1 MMPVCWRSLLNADS
15 DCGGPPVGSAG
26 KLLHLAAGAP
36 MGASLNLIDAR
47 DRFTAALNA
56 TIDLKFAEIFRA
68 KQSRESH
75 LTYIDG
81 QILVS
86 TVRNVF
92 TNALGVVPLEVE
104 DACQRSEE
112 VLSPGKQGKF
122 MWRKALVGLLGGAIG
137 LALVLTAGE
146 LVFNPTRLQKLT
158 NNVPWPISIGLF
170 VLGLFILALSGYYA
184 TRRNRQVDS
193 ERFLRELKASVGVAV
208 DSAWPQ
214 HGAALAKALDARVDR

>member
-1 MMPVCWRSLLNADS
+1 MMPICWRSFLNADS
-15 DCGGPPVGSAG
+15 DSAGPPAGSAG
-26 KLLHLAAGAP
+26 KLLHLAAGTP
-36 MGASLNLIDAR
+36 IGASSNRFDSR

-104 DACQRSEE
+104 DACRRSEE
-112 VLSPGKQGKF
+112 VLSPAKQGKF
-122 MWRKALVGLLGGAIG
+122 MSRKAVVGLLGGAIG
-137 LALVLTAGE
+137 LGLVLLAGVG
-146 LVFNPTRLQKLT
+146 VFDRPLWKNPFARDPHYE
-158 NNVPWPISIGLF
+158 NIALF
-170 VLGLFILALSGYYA
+170 VLGLFILALSGYFA
-184 TRRNRQVDS
+184 TQRNRQVDS

-208 DSAWPQ
+208 DAAWPQ
-214 HGAALAKALDARVDR
+214 HGAALTKALDDRVGQ

>member
-1 MMPVCWRSLLNADS
+1 MPARRRSFLNADS
-15 DCGGPPVGSAG
+15 NYAGPPAGSAG
-26 KLLHLAAGAP
+26 KLLHLAADTP
-36 MGASLNLIDAR
+36 IGASSNRIDAR

-56 TIDLKFAEIFRA
+56 TIDLKFAEIFRP

-104 DACQRSEE
+104 DACRQSEE
-112 VLSPGKQGKF
+112 VLSPAKQGKF
-122 MWRKALVGLLGGAIG
+122 MSLKAVVGLLGGAIG
-137 LALVLTAGE
+137 LGLVLVAGVR
-146 LVFNPTRLQKLT
+146 VFDPPWQARFTGT
-158 NNVPWPISIGLF
+158 PWPENIVLF
-170 VLGLFILALSGYYA
+170 VLGLFILALSGYFA
-184 TRRNRQVDS
+184 TRRNSQVDS

-214 HGAALAKALDARVDR
+214 HGAALTKALDDREGQ